1 MKSVQSKF
9 AGFCR
14 FNFITGTILLLVSSP
29 NAVAKLAENDPVES
43 GVKKYE
49 SGDFAGALKD
59 FNAAIAN
66 NSKDLEALDNRAM
79 LYFQLGAK
87 EKAFADL
94 DRAIKFNPHD
104 EFSYS
109 KRGEFKRLTGDFAG
123 SLADYQRAVSINPN
137 SDVALIGKARTEIE
151 LASYKNAEVDLKR
164 AKALSPTDFQIQY
177 LLISFSSKQLKDQKS
192 AKLLYAHML
201 EMRAKSADDHFWL
214 GSAHCVFN
222 ESKLAEQE
230 FANSIKL
237 DPHFYQAYFNRAV
250 VKNGTGDKPG
260 ALLDLNQAIDL
271 CKGDAKA
278 YFNRSILRKEL
289 GDSAG
294 ADADFQRALE
304 LDPNI
309 KKNNT
314 RMLNRFI
321 VILRSR
327 FVIEFYC

>member
-1 MKSVQSKF
+1 M
-9 AGFCR
+9 
-14 FNFITGTILLLVSSP
+14 
-29 NAVAKLAENDPVES
+29 AESDPVQR

-59 FNAAIAN
+59 FNAAIAI

-94 DRAIKFNPHD
+94 DRAIKFNPRD
-104 EFSYS
+104 EFSLS
-109 KRGEFKRLTGDFAG
+109 KRGEFKRLTGDLSG
-123 SLADYQRAVSINPN
+123 SLVDYQKAVNIDPK

-177 LLISFSSKQLKDQKS
+177 LLISFSSKQLKDQK
-192 AKLLYAHML
+192 ATQLMYENML
-201 EMRAKSADDHFWL
+201 KMHAKSADDHFWL
-214 GSAHCVFN
+214 GSAHFILN

-250 VKNGTGDKPG
+250 IKNESGDKQG
-260 ALLDLNQAIDL
+260 ALVDLNTSIGL
-271 CKGDAKA
+271 CKGDARA

-314 RMLNRFI
+314 RILNKFI
-321 VILRSR
+321 V
-327 FVIEFYC
+327 